1 MPRSDILGIFLF
13 KEETMTKKEVYFFQ
27 YCLKC
32 KHYAEDEDEDPCNEC
47 LTYPSNEDSHKP
59 INYEEAGGKKNG

>member
-1 MPRSDILGIFLF
+1 
-13 KEETMTKKEVYFFQ
+13 MTKKEVYFFQ
-27 YCLKC
+27 YCPKC
-32 KHYAEDEDEDPCNEC
+32 KHYAEDEGEDPCNEC